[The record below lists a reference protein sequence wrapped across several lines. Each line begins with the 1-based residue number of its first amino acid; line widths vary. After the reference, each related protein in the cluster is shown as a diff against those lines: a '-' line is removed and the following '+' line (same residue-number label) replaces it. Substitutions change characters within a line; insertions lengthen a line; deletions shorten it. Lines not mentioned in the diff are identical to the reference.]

1 MMSDTSLLDSF
12 GRRIDY
18 IRLSITDRCNFRCIY
33 CMPESGEKFIPHK
46 EILSYDEILRLC
58 WLFAGLGVG
67 TFKVTGG
74 EPLAR
79 KGAVNFIRALKSLPG
94 VKQVTLTSNGVLL
107 APYVEE
113 LARIGLG
120 GLNISLNSLRPDNYR
135 AISRAQAGPDEAVRA
150 MDLAQR
156 AGIKVK
162 INVVPMRG
170 RNEEDL
176 EDLTRFALTRGY
188 ILRFIEVMPVGL
200 GQTQQGIAPEKTKRM
215 IEERFGRLTPV
226 GERLGNGPAEHW
238 RVEGYGGGV
247 GFISALS
254 DKFCVRCNRVRLTS
268 TGFLKSCLHHNTGV
282 ELKPLLRLGADDAAL
297 VKAITEAVR
306 QKPAAHA
313 FAQDERKTPPFLM
326 NSVGG

>member
-1 MMSDTSLLDSF
+1 
-12 GRRIDY
+12 
-18 IRLSITDRCNFRCIY
+18 
-33 CMPESGEKFIPHK
+33 MPESGEKFIPHK

-58 WLFAGLGVG
+58 RLFAGLGVV

-74 EPLAR
+74 EPLSR
-79 KGAVNFIRALKSLPG
+79 KGALDFIRALKSLPG
-94 VKQVTLTSNGVLL
+94 VEQVTLTSNGVLL

-120 GLNISLNSLRPDNYR
+120 GLNISLNSLRSGNYR
-135 AISRAQAGPDEAVRA
+135 AISRAQAGPDEAVRVLN
-150 MDLAQR
+150 LARQ
-156 AGIKVK
+156 AGIRVK

-176 EDLTRFALTRGY
+176 EELTRFALTSGY

-200 GQTQQGIAPEKTKRM
+200 GQAQQGVAPEKTKRM
-215 IEERFGRLTPV
+215 IEERFGRLV
-226 GERLGNGPAEHW
+226 SEGERLGKGPAEYW

-254 DKFCVRCNRVRLTS
+254 DKFCARCNRVRLTS

-282 ELKPLLRLGADDAAL
+282 ELKPLLRQGADDAAL

-306 QKPAAHA
+306 QKPAAHS
-313 FAQDERKTPPFLM
+313 FAQDERRKPSFLM
-326 NSVGG
+326 NSIGG